1 MPRFT
6 YDKDLVI
13 EPDSYSEGIPI
24 FKPTMEQFE
33 DFYKFNKAINKYGM
47 QSGIVKIIPP
57 KEWIDQ
63 SKNIYTKK
71 NLNNIV
77 IKNPIIQ
84 SINGSANGIFTQQ
97 NIEKPR
103 TYNIFQWKELSK
115 KSNFQPPVTKSKE
128 KTKVSS
134 KKSKDNDPNEYNID
148 TSEFTTD
155 RCELL
160 EKTYWRSL
168 TYAEP
173 MYGADM
179 LGSLFPKTLKS
190 WNVAHLPNLLDLM
203 DAKLPGVNDAYL
215 YAGLWKATFAW
226 HLEDQDLYSINY
238 NHFGAPK
245 QWYSI
250 PQDECDNFFKLMK
263 DTFSDEWKNCNE
275 FLRHKTFLVSP
286 QYLSKHGIKCNKIIH
301 YEHEFIITYPYGYH
315 AGFNYGY
322 NLAESVNF
330 ALDDWLPIGE
340 KTSKCE
346 CISDAVAINVKQI
359 YCKFNNIP
367 YEPGLI
373 HDDQDDQTESEIE
386 TESDSNQRV
395 LKVIKSPPRSKSK
408 NMTKIVESPKGKKRK
423 SSISKEV
430 KLKKSKPTYQCYLCP
445 INLPNDL
452 LKLPQFQLKETNLP
466 DVKVHNICSKLFPFQ
481 LKHQNSKVIGI
492 EKISKAQ
499 KSLKCKVCKN
509 KEQGACFQCAHE
521 KCARSYHGPCSL
533 HDGVYFK
540 MSKSEG
546 YCPYHQKDL
555 NISKVDPSQLSI
567 KGVIQFMVNN
577 QHFFGELVKNNS
589 GENTVEVKL
598 PNEEIME
605 VEYQHVLNNDKFF
618 RNDVPTKKT
627 PKLKPKKESFSNPL
641 PRPIEKNKPILSFS
655 RSTSPKIPKYLQED
669 INEGPTDRGTTIVKD
684 DNFVI
689 EMSDNNPGTSNIPP
703 TYFSPVVP
711 QGQIEFDNFQPERT
725 LLI

>member
-1 MPRFT
+1 MTRFS
-6 YDKDLVI
+6 YDKNLVI
-13 EPDSYSEGIPI
+13 EPDSYSDGIPI

-63 SKNIYTKK
+63 SKNIYTTK
-71 NLNNIV
+71 NLSNIV

-97 NIEKPR
+97 NIEKAR

-115 KSNFQPPVTKSKE
+115 KSNFQPPITKPKEKPKRKSK
-128 KTKVSS
+128 
-134 KKSKDNDPNEYNID
+134 KDKQNDPNSYNID
-148 TSEFTTD
+148 TSEFTTE

-179 LGSLFPKTLKS
+179 LGSLFPKSLKS

-250 PQDECDNFFKLMK
+250 PQDECEKFFKLMK
-263 DTFSDEWKNCNE
+263 ETFSDEWKNCNE

-286 QYLSKHGIKCNKIIH
+286 QYLSKHGIKCNKVIH

-373 HDDQDDQTESEIE
+373 NDDIDVLTESEIE
-386 TESDSNQRV
+386 TESDTNSRP
-395 LKVIKSPPRSKSK
+395 LRVIKSPKSKSK
-408 NMTKIVESPKGKKRK
+408 NVNKLSKAPESPKNNKRK
-423 SSISKEV
+423 SSLSKEIKPK
-430 KLKKSKPTYQCYLCP
+430 KLRYDNECYLCP
-445 INLPNDL
+445 IKIPGIWSQ
-452 LKLPQFQLKETNLP
+452 LPQFELKETDLP
-466 DVKVHNICSKLFPFQ
+466 GVKVHNLCSKLFPYQ
-481 LKHQNSKVIGI
+481 LKQQNSKVIGI
-492 EKISKAQ
+492 DKISKAQ
-499 KSLKCKVCKN
+499 KNLKCKVCKN
-509 KEQGACFQCAHE
+509 KDQGACFQCAHE
-521 KCARSYHGPCSL
+521 KCTRSYHGPCSL

-540 MSKSEG
+540 MSKNEG
-546 YCPYHQKDL
+546 YCSFHQKDL
-555 NISKVDPSQLSI
+555 NIPRIDPSHLSNNSM
-567 KGVIQFMVNN
+567 IQFTLN
-577 QHFFGELVKNNS
+577 QQRFFGQLISNNH
-589 GENTVEVKL
+589 GECTVDVKL
-598 PNEEIME
+598 PNDDIME
-605 VEYQHVLNNDKFF
+605 VEYKQILNNDKFF
-618 RNDVPTKKT
+618 KNDEMKRALKHKPGKKAS
-627 PKLKPKKESFSNPL
+627 SFSL
-641 PRPIEKNKPILSFS
+641 PHPIEKDKPILSYS
-655 RSTSPKIPKYLQED
+655 RSTSPKIHKYLQED
-669 INEGPTDRGTTIVKD
+669 INEGPTDRGTTIVKN

-689 EMSDNNPGTSNIPP
+689 EMSDNSGTSNIPSSF
-703 TYFSPVVP
+703 FSPVLS